1 VSAYANF
8 SSSQPV
14 MVKKESRPM
23 GFQHQMGH
31 GGLGLLLTKG
41 FASSHMIKIPLSP
54 FSRNRRQTPS
64 KEEGEDSPMA
74 TTPQQW

>member
-1 VSAYANF
+1 
-8 SSSQPV
+8 
-14 MVKKESRPM
+14 M
-23 GFQHQMGH
+23 GFQHQILGH
-31 GGLGLLLTKG
+31 GGLGLLTKG
-41 FASSHMIKIPLSP
+41 FASSHMIKIPSHMIKIPLSP